1 MAKKDTASKLM
12 RSLEA
17 EKQTFRKR
25 LESADSVLGKGN
37 DGAPS
42 GDGAE
47 KVVRDTFSMP
57 VAEYGVIEQ
66 IKDRCL
72 EKKLVVNK
80 SQVVRAGLAL
90 LQGISDGELLK
101 VINKLTKVKAGRPA
115 VKKAAGR

>member
-25 LESADSVLGKGN
+25 LESADSVLGKGKE
-37 DGAPS
+37 GTAA

-47 KVVRDTFSMP
+47 KVIRDTFSMP
-57 VAEYGVIEQ
+57 SAEYDVIARVKE
-66 IKDRCL
+66 RCL
-72 EKKLVVNK
+72 EQKVVVNK

-90 LQGISDGELLK
+90 LEGASDRELLE
-101 VINKLTKVKAGRPA
+101 VINRLTKVKAGRPA
-115 VKKAAGR
+115 ARKAAAR